1 MLSNIKIAAVS
12 AVLSGL
18 IVGIWDGDARTS
30 PAASPKTFV
39 DRVPETAIETG
50 AGNGLM
56 SGGVQRPF
64 QSAEIKGDRTA

>member
-30 PAASPKTFV
+30 PEASPKTFV
-39 DRVPETAIETG
+39 DRVPETATEPG
-50 AGNGLM
+50 AANGLI
-56 SGGVQRPF
+56 SGGSAPPF
-64 QSAEIKGDRTA
+64 SERGDKG